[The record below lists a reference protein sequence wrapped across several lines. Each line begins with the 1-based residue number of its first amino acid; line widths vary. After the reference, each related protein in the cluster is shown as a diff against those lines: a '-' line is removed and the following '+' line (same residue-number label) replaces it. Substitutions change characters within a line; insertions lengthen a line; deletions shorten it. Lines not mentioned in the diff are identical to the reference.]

1 MNAVERQLKRMIK
14 DWEYELNH
22 GTPFENY
29 FGKNHWTKRLQ
40 TKNWQVDIT
49 NYRNR
54 TEFDIYAV
62 RPGTSS
68 VDYSTFINQVLIDDF
83 PGLSSDARIRLTDK
97 HLADLLEM
105 YDDFMFEELMEHIQT
120 TYYEYPEDREE

>member
-1 MNAVERQLKRMIK
+1 MNPVERQLKRMIK

-22 GTPFENY
+22 GTPFESY

-40 TKNWQVDIT
+40 TKNWNVDIT
-49 NYRNR
+49 NYRSR
-54 TEFDIYAV
+54 EEFDIYAV

-68 VDYSTFINQVLIDDF
+68 VDYSTFINQVLIEDF
-83 PGLSSDARIRLTDK
+83 PGGVRLTDK

-105 YDDFMFEELMEHIQT
+105 YDNDMFEELMEHIEA